1 MSVVKKKK
9 RKVSGVL
16 KHGSVVQ
23 SNEFISR
30 GPEMNSQ
37 HVHGSLQTFV
47 TPQATLSICVVQ
59 NYKCKIPMNIKIK
72 KMVTQRSS

>member
-1 MSVVKKKK
+1 MSVVKKK
-9 RKVSGVL
+9 RKVSGIL

-37 HVHGSLQTFV
+37 HVHGSLQKVV
-47 TPQATLSICVVQ
+47 TPQATPSICVMQ
-59 NYKCKIPMNIKIK
+59 N
-72 KMVTQRSS
+72 